1 MHALNDNTSINKSA
15 EYAIKVT
22 LTENYLFFLHF
33 KLLLLFLL
41 SISIIYLIIY
51 ELEYGA
57 F

>member
-22 LTENYLFFLHF
+22 STENYLIFFYILNE
-33 KLLLLFLL
+33 LFLL